1 MFTPE
6 RQNAIKKIVRK
17 HRRIHFTALERLVKA
32 SPATLRRD
40 LADLERRGEVIRVHG
55 GVLDPA
61 YMRTEVPFNERIVR
75 NGPEKRAIASVA
87 ADLVPPGA
95 TVLVDAG
102 TTCLEAGKILLARN
116 DVRVMTHSVALVQA
130 GTLGNAPVICIG
142 GELRKVSGALTGAA
156 ALAAL
161 NLIHADIALVGA
173 SGLDRDNGCSTT
185 ELTEA
190 EMKKAFMGR
199 AARKILLADLEK
211 WQNPSTIQFAQ
222 WKDFN
227 DWVTDKLP
235 ERQHATHLRSQGLKI
250 HMPRHTRSGSQR
262 SGSWTGYAI

>member
-17 HRRIHFTALERLVKA
+17 HRRIHFAALERLVKV

-40 LADLERRGEVIRVHG
+40 LADLERRGDVIRVHG

-61 YMRTEVPFNERIVR
+61 YMRAEVTFDERIVR
-75 NGPEKRAIASVA
+75 NGPEKKAIAGLA

-102 TTCLEAGKILLARN
+102 TTCLEAGKILMARN
-116 DVRVMTHSVALVQA
+116 DVRLITHSVALVQA
-130 GTLGNAPVICIG
+130 SVLGNAPVICIG

-156 ALAAL
+156 ALGAL
-161 NLIHADIALVGA
+161 NLLHADVALVGA
-173 SGLDRDNGCSTT
+173 SGLDSHNGCSTT
-185 ELTEA
+185 ELTEC
-190 EMKKAFMGR
+190 EMKKALMAR
-199 AARKILLADLEK
+199 ATRKVLLADVAK
-211 WQNPSTIQFAQ
+211 WQNPSTIQFAR

-235 ERQHATHLRSQGLKI
+235 ERQHAAHLRSLGVRI
-250 HMPRHTRSGSQR
+250 HTPRYNKPGDPRSGL
-262 SGSWTGYAI
+262 WTEYAI

>member
-6 RQNAIKKIVRK
+6 RQNAIKRIVRK
-17 HRRIHFTALERLVKA
+17 HRRIHFAALERLVKV

-40 LADLERRGEVIRVHG
+40 LADLEQRGEVIRVHG
-55 GVLDPA
+55 GVLDPV
-61 YMRTEVPFNERIVR
+61 YVRTEVPFDERIVR
-75 NGPEKRAIASVA
+75 NGPAKRAIAVIA

-116 DVRVMTHSVALVQA
+116 DVRLMTHSVALVQS
-130 GTLGNAPVICIG
+130 GILGSAPVICIG

-161 NLIHADIALVGA
+161 NLIYADIALVGA
-173 SGLDRDNGCSTT
+173 SGLDLENGCSTT

-190 EMKKAFMGR
+190 EMKKALMAR
-199 AARKILLADLEK
+199 AARKILLADLAK
-211 WQNPSTIQFAQ
+211 WQNPSTIQFARWQ
-222 WKDFN
+222 DFN
-227 DWVTDKLP
+227 DWVADKLP
-235 ERQHATHLRSQGLKI
+235 ERQDSKRLRSLGLKI
-250 HMPRHTRSGSQR
+250 HTP
-262 SGSWTGYAI
+262 

>member
-1 MFTPE
+1 MFTAE
-6 RQNAIKKIVRK
+6 RHNAIKRIVRK
-17 HRRIHFTALERLVKA
+17 HRRIHFAALERLVNV

-40 LADLERRGEVIRVHG
+40 LADLEQRGDVIRVHG

-61 YMRTEVPFNERIVR
+61 YMRAEVSFDERIVR
-75 NGPEKRAIASVA
+75 NGPAKRAIAAVA

-102 TTCLEAGKILLARN
+102 TTCLEAGKILLARS
-116 DVRVMTHSVALVQA
+116 DVRLMTHSVALVQA

-142 GELRKVSGALTGAA
+142 GELRKVSGALTGGA

-173 SGLDRDNGCSTT
+173 SGLGLESGCSTT

-190 EMKKAFMGR
+190 EMKKALIVR
-199 AARKILLADLEK
+199 AARKILLADLAK
-211 WQNPSTIQFAQ
+211 WQNPSTIQFAR
-222 WKDFN
+222 WEEFN

-235 ERQHATHLRSQGLKI
+235 ERQHARRLHSLGLKI
-250 HMPRHTRSGSQR
+250 HTP
-262 SGSWTGYAI
+262 

>member
-6 RQNAIKKIVRK
+6 RQNAIKRIVRK
-17 HRRIHFTALERLVKA
+17 HRRIHFAALERLIKV

-40 LADLERRGEVIRVHG
+40 LADLERRGDVIRVHG

-61 YMRTEVPFNERIVR
+61 YMRAEITFDERIVR
-75 NGPEKRAIASVA
+75 NGPAKKAIAALA

-116 DVRVMTHSVALVQA
+116 DVRLMTHSVALLQA
-130 GTLGNAPVICIG
+130 GLLGNAPIICIG

-156 ALAAL
+156 ALAVL

-173 SGLDRDNGCSTT
+173 SGLDLENGCSTT

-190 EMKKAFMGR
+190 EMKKGLMAC
-199 AARKILLADLEK
+199 ATRKILLADFAK

-222 WKDFN
+222 WENFN
-227 DWVTDKLP
+227 DWVTDGGP
-235 ERQHATHLRSQGLKI
+235 GRQNAARLRSLGLRI
-250 HMPRHTRSGSQR
+250 HTP
-262 SGSWTGYAI
+262 